1 MSDRRK
7 SSAPLSSRTQQRA
20 LEDEEEQEREHR
32 RRLWNL
38 RFTTDDEDLPAPES
52 TSMRLPASSVK
63 LGLKVEE
70 YLSAIQRS
78 ESVMYANPFHTEFPV
93 APVDVTSKRN
103 LFEKELLGQSQ
114 EDPASSHKEN
124 LQLSGVKSRLNL
136 WMSRAQ
142 ESAQQGPHNQE
153 TQRELAAGSKPQWRK
168 KPEAPLGAEVSGGP
182 AVWAALPGE
191 RGPAGTHSSTA
202 GLAGGPGGQG
212 TCWLLEAVCCT
223 EDTDPEAS
231 LDPETPNPSKCS
243 MFQKISVLE
252 ERAVSGKRAVPDKA
266 SDSEKRSVS
275 EKATVFEKTPVPE
288 MQLAPGRAMAPVW
301 PQDWEHSAS
310 AECTS
315 SPRRQRGTGPEKEP
329 ESSAGPLP
337 QAGGLPPVTLQV
349 SSPST
354 EAEAKSPSPTVAL
367 PTFSSSLQR
376 SSPHTISFRMS
387 PRRDSSEAALTRSTS
402 MRLPASSVK
411 LGLKVEQYL
420 SAIQRS
426 ESIRY
431 ANPFHT
437 EFPVAPV
444 DVTSKRHLFEKEQVG
459 QSQENPASSRKV
471 SSPSTEA
478 EAKSPSPTVA
488 LPTFSSSLQRSSPH
502 TISFRM
508 SPRRDSS
515 EAALTRSTSMRLP
528 ASSVK
533 LGLKVEQYLSAI
545 QRSESIR
552 YANPFH
558 TEFPVAPVDVTSKR
572 HLFEKEQVGQSQENP
587 ASSRKENLQLSG
599 VKSRLNLWMSR
610 AQESA
615 QQGPHNQETQRELA
629 AGSKPQW
636 RKKPEALL
644 GAEKISVLEERAVS
658 GKRAVPDKA
667 SDSEK
672 RSVSEK
678 ATVFEKTPVPEMQ
691 PAPGRAMAP
700 VWPQDWEHSA
710 SAECASSP
718 RRQQGTRPEKE
729 SESSAGP
736 LPRAGGLPPVTLQVS
751 SPSTEAEAKSPSLVG
766 QSRGPSL
773 QPQGELAALRGGKV
787 TAQPVDEQGPGVST
801 AGPTEPGDA
810 VGVGSWQESPV

>member
-1 MSDRRK
+1 MSDRRE
-7 SSAPLSSRTQQRA
+7 SSGPLSSRTQQRA
-20 LEDEEEQEREHR
+20 LEDKEEQEREHR

-63 LGLKVEE
+63 LGLKVDQ

-114 EDPASSHKEN
+114 EDPASSHK
-124 LQLSGVKSRLNL
+124 
-136 WMSRAQ
+136 
-142 ESAQQGPHNQE
+142 NQE

-168 KPEAPLGAEVSGGP
+168 KPEAPLGAGVKSHRLREDPSPRDAAGP
-182 AVWAALPGE
+182 
-191 RGPAGTHSSTA
+191 
-202 GLAGGPGGQG
+202 
-212 TCWLLEAVCCT
+212 
-223 EDTDPEAS
+223 
-231 LDPETPNPSKCS
+231 
-243 MFQKISVLE
+243 I
-252 ERAVSGKRAVPDKA
+252 RAV
-266 SDSEKRSVS
+266 
-275 EKATVFEKTPVPE
+275 
-288 MQLAPGRAMAPVW
+288 APVW

-310 AECTS
+310 AECPS

-349 SSPST
+349 SNPST

-459 QSQENPASSRKV
+459 QSQESPASSRK
-471 SSPSTEA
+471 
-478 EAKSPSPTVA
+478 
-488 LPTFSSSLQRSSPH
+488 
-502 TISFRM
+502 
-508 SPRRDSS
+508 
-515 EAALTRSTSMRLP
+515 
-528 ASSVK
+528 
-533 LGLKVEQYLSAI
+533 
-545 QRSESIR
+545 
-552 YANPFH
+552 
-558 TEFPVAPVDVTSKR
+558 
-572 HLFEKEQVGQSQENP
+572 
-587 ASSRKENLQLSG
+587 
-599 VKSRLNLWMSR
+599 
-610 AQESA
+610 
-615 QQGPHNQETQRELA
+615 NQETQRELA

-636 RKKPEALL
+636 RKKPEAPL
-644 GAEKISVLEERAVS
+644 GAEVSGGPAVWAALPGERGPAGTHSSTAGLAGGPGGQGTCWLLEAVCCTEDTDPEASLYPETPSPSKCSMFQKISVLEERAVS

-718 RRQQGTRPEKE
+718 RRQQGTGPEKE

-773 QPQGELAALRGGKV
+773 QPQGPRSQHSRAHRTRRRSRSRKLTRVPSVGRSQSPRWVPRCEEPVSGQQPRWLPLPPTVHTGPGRMLASFLAAPLGQVCPVPVWLRALRV
-787 TAQPVDEQGPGVST
+787 C
-801 AGPTEPGDA
+801 TEPRHP
-810 VGVGSWQESPV
+810 VHVGSCSSSSSGQNLMQRPLPVTVGPEFGPRRRLTLRVPPCR

>member
-7 SSAPLSSRTQQRA
+7 SSAPLSSRTQQWA
-20 LEDEEEQEREHR
+20 LEDKEEQERERR

-52 TSMRLPASSVK
+52 TRMRLPASSVK
-63 LGLKVEE
+63 LGLKVEQ

-93 APVDVTSKRN
+93 APVDVTSKRH
-103 LFEKELLGQSQ
+103 LFKKELLGQSQ
-114 EDPASSHKEN
+114 EDPASSHK
-124 LQLSGVKSRLNL
+124 
-136 WMSRAQ
+136 
-142 ESAQQGPHNQE
+142 NQE
-153 TQRELAAGSKPQWRK
+153 TQRELEAGSKPQWRK
-168 KPEAPLGAEVSGGP
+168 TPEAPLGAE
-182 AVWAALPGE
+182 
-191 RGPAGTHSSTA
+191 
-202 GLAGGPGGQG
+202 
-212 TCWLLEAVCCT
+212 
-223 EDTDPEAS
+223 
-231 LDPETPNPSKCS
+231 
-243 MFQKISVLE
+243 
-252 ERAVSGKRAVPDKA
+252 
-266 SDSEKRSVS
+266 
-275 EKATVFEKTPVPE
+275 
-288 MQLAPGRAMAPVW
+288 
-301 PQDWEHSAS
+301 
-310 AECTS
+310 
-315 SPRRQRGTGPEKEP
+315 
-329 ESSAGPLP
+329 
-337 QAGGLPPVTLQV
+337 V

-367 PTFSSSLQR
+367 PTFSSSLQH

-459 QSQENPASSRKV
+459 QSQEDPASSC
-471 SSPSTEA
+471 
-478 EAKSPSPTVA
+478 
-488 LPTFSSSLQRSSPH
+488 
-502 TISFRM
+502 
-508 SPRRDSS
+508 
-515 EAALTRSTSMRLP
+515 
-528 ASSVK
+528 
-533 LGLKVEQYLSAI
+533 
-545 QRSESIR
+545 
-552 YANPFH
+552 
-558 TEFPVAPVDVTSKR
+558 
-572 HLFEKEQVGQSQENP
+572 
-587 ASSRKENLQLSG
+587 KENLQLSG

-615 QQGPHNQETQRELA
+615 QQGPQNQETQRELE

-636 RKKPEALL
+636 RKTPEALL
-644 GAEKISVLEERAVS
+644 GAEISVLEERAVS

-672 RSVSEK
+672 RPVSEK

-710 SAECASSP
+710 SAEYPSSP
-718 RRQQGTRPEKE
+718 RRLQGTGPEKE
-729 SESSAGP
+729 PESSAGP

-773 QPQGELAALRGGKV
+773 QRQ
-787 TAQPVDEQGPGVST
+787 
-801 AGPTEPGDA
+801 EPGDA